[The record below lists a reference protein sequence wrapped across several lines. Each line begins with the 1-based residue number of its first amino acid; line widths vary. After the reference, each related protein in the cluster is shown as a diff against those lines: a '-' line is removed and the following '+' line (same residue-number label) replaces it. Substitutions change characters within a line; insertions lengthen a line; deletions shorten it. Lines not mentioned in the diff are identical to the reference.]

1 MSSFNL
7 ILLLT
12 NCGFATASGK
22 GMTCSIS
29 SHLKAQDLLSD
40 AERQNVSSG
49 DNNVSVRLND
59 KEEPV
64 INGHIQDG
72 GFSTASGNKLTFSVK
87 SLSKAHGIMKELEYE
102 VDVQEQ
108 AVDTYGVFYFSY
120 TGSDKRDVFS
130 RFS

>member
-1 MSSFNL
+1 LTENVNL
-7 ILLLT
+7 FPDAVENPPSWMCPFITGLGDSDLT
-12 NCGFATASGK
+12 IRRKQLNNIMLDSKLNCGFATASGK

-40 AERQNVSSG
+40 AERQIVSSG

-72 GFSTASGNKLTFSVK
+72 VLLIVK
-87 SLSKAHGIMKELEYE
+87 SESPFTFVSTSMMN
-102 VDVQEQ
+102 D
-108 AVDTYGVFYFSY
+108 
-120 TGSDKRDVFS
+120 
-130 RFS
+130 